1 MTKRKKV
8 PFQVVAEAGAKE
20 TVLTLSGTIQKR
32 YWSDDKY
39 IDARLIRDQLDSV
52 KNDITIR
59 LNSPGGDVFQ
69 GVEIYNYLKDH
80 PSHITV
86 EVMGEACSAA
96 TFICAGADEVVMNTG
111 TIFMIHNAITGLWGN
126 KNDLKRA
133 VEMMET
139 IDDSILSIYEER
151 TGQSREQLQLWMDN
165 ETFFT
170 ADEAVQYGFATSV
183 KSKATEN
190 ETDAHLTA
198 EFKSMVNEA
207 VAAALATQSVAA
219 QAANP
224 QPEPQAQPKKSL
236 LAKLRKGETKE

>member
-1 MTKRKKV
+1 MTKLKSV

-20 TVLTLSGTIQKR
+20 TILTLSGTIQKR
-32 YWSDDKY
+32 YWSDDKF
-39 IDARLIRDQLDSV
+39 IDAKLIRDQLESV

-96 TFICAGADEVVMNTG
+96 TFICAGADEVIMNTG
-111 TIFMIHNAITGLWGN
+111 TTFMIHNAITGLWGN

-139 IDDSILSIYEER
+139 IDDSIISIYEER

-183 KSKATEN
+183 KSKPKEN
-190 ETDAHLTA
+190 ETDDHLTA

-224 QPEPQAQPKKSL
+224 QPEPQTQPKKSL

>member
-39 IDARLIRDQLDSV
+39 IDAKLVRDQLEDV
-52 KNDITIR
+52 KNDVVIR
-59 LNSPGGDVFQ
+59 LNSLGGDAFQ

-86 EVMGEACSAA
+86 EVMGTAASAA
-96 TFICAGADEVVMNTG
+96 TFICAGADEVIMNTG
-111 TIFMIHNAITGLWGN
+111 TTMMIHRGSTLAWGN
-126 KNDLKRA
+126 KKDIEATLK
-133 VEMMET
+133 MLET
-139 IDDSILSIYEER
+139 LDESIVNIYAEQ
-151 TGQSREQLQLWMDN
+151 TGQTNEQIETWMDG
-165 ETFFT
+165 ETWFT

-183 KSKATEN
+183 KSKSKEN
-190 ETDAHLTA
+190 ETDDNLTA

-207 VAAALATQSVAA
+207 VAAALATHSVAA
-219 QAANP
+219 QATSP
-224 QPEPQAQPKKSL
+224 KTQPKKSL